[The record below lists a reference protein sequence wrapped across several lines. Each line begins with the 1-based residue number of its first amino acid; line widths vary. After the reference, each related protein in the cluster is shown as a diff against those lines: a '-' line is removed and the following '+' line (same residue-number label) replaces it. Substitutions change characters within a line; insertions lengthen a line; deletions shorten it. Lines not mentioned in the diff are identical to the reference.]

1 MSMTSQ
7 IDVLRLE
14 KVRRHGHKITARC
27 PACAAEG
34 GDRAGNHFFQNTESG
49 QFGCA
54 KYQGDTEHR
63 REIFRLVGIRGE
75 RDPLVDREWR
85 RQRVKAATQFHAR
98 RRVSAALRA
107 KRDQIVAA
115 YPWTLSE
122 ARDESPQSNLESLSD
137 PRLFL
142 SALFPDYAIV
152 WTGELFQSG
161 QDGRHAA
168 RWKTVTEW
176 QAQPIANVG
185 PMVSPAIW
193 HEDTSSRSSGSVAA
207 EPYTILDFDGF
218 DNLKPQTLEEIQQHL
233 RASMA
238 LVRWLREKLDWQL
251 AALVYTGNKS
261 LHAWV
266 HTPSPDV
273 LESLK
278 HSAAALGIDAGL
290 IGRPEHPCRLPGWPH
305 AKTGKMSRVLW
316 MQESWSAQV
325 TQNAP

>member
-1 MSMTSQ
+1 MTSQ
-7 IDVLRLE
+7 IDIARLE
-14 KVRRHGHKITARC
+14 KVRRHGRKITARC

-54 KYQGDTEHR
+54 KHPGDTEHR
-63 REIFRLVGIRGE
+63 REIFRLVGITGE
-75 RDPLVDREWR
+75 RDPLAEREWR
-85 RQRVKAATQFHAR
+85 RQRVKVATQSLAR
-98 RRVSAALRA
+98 RRVSTVLRA
-107 KRDQIVAA
+107 KRDHIIAA
-115 YPWTLSE
+115 YPWNSSE
-122 ARDESPQSNLESLSD
+122 ALAESPEKRTAWLHD
-137 PRLFL
+137 PRHFL
-142 SALFPDYAIV
+142 AALFPADAVV

-168 RWKTVTEW
+168 RWKTVAEW
-176 QAQPIANVG
+176 QAHPITDVG

-193 HEDTSSRSSGSVAA
+193 HEGTSSRSSRSVAA
-207 EPYTILDFDGF
+207 EPFIVLDFDGF
-218 DNLKPQTLEEIQQHL
+218 DGMQPQTDDETRQHL

-251 AALVYTGNKS
+251 AALVHTGNKS
-261 LHAWV
+261 LHAWF
-266 HTPSPDV
+266 HTPSPDA

-278 HSAAALGIDAGL
+278 HSADALGVDSGL

-305 AKTGKMSRVLW
+305 SITGKMSRVLW
-316 MQESWSAQV
+316 MQGGRSAQV

>member
-1 MSMTSQ
+1 MTSQ
-7 IDVLRLE
+7 IDIARLE
-14 KVRRHGHKITARC
+14 KVRRHGRKITARC

-54 KYQGDTEHR
+54 KHPGDTEHR
-63 REIFRLVGIRGE
+63 REIFRLVGITGE
-75 RDPLVDREWR
+75 RDPLAEREWR
-85 RQRVKAATQFHAR
+85 RQRVKVATQSHAR
-98 RRVSAALRA
+98 RRVSTALRA

-115 YPWTLSE
+115 YPWTSTE
-122 ARDESPQSNLESLSD
+122 ALAESPEKRTAWLHD

-142 SALFPDYAIV
+142 AALFPADAVV
-152 WTGELFQSG
+152 WTGQLHQSG

-168 RWKTVTEW
+168 RWKTVAEW
-176 QAQPIANVG
+176 QAHPITDVG

-193 HEDTSSRSSGSVAA
+193 NEGKTSRSSGNVALA
-207 EPYTILDFDGF
+207 PFTVLDFDGF
-218 DNLKPQTLEEIQQHL
+218 DGDQPQAPDEIRQHL

-238 LVRWLREKLDWQL
+238 LVRWLREALDWQL
-251 AALVYTGNKS
+251 AALVHTGNKS
-261 LHAWV
+261 LHAWF

-278 HSAAALGIDAGL
+278 HSADALGIDAGL

-305 AKTGKMSRVLW
+305 SKTGKMSRVLW
-316 MQESWSAQV
+316 MQEG
-325 TQNAP
+325 